1 MLTVVNFFRGYLE
14 VEITGPYPE
23 RFLNICSQNGIS
35 FWQLERIGTEK
46 LSARVRVLEFERLK
60 ELAKNALCE
69 VRVVSKKGA
78 PFFVWRFRK
87 RYLFIAGFLFF
98 AAVLYMSSL
107 RIWVIDVVGNSA
119 VSEERI
125 LSNLEELGVHIGAHA
140 SSIDPE
146 EIENSMILKIPELR
160 WLTVNVHG
168 SRATVEVR
176 ERTMSPEVLNEKV
189 PCNIVAR
196 KAGIIARMTVLEGHS
211 QASVGD
217 TVTEGQLLASGV
229 VDTAAGARLVHAMA
243 RVEAKT
249 WYTLTA
255 KMPMYIEIKE
265 HTGKIKQKNAVI
277 ASDHRINLYFSSSI
291 PYARCD
297 NIIKKTQLVLPGGFV
312 LPVTWVTEE
321 YREYTVTQGQID
333 AETAVS
339 ILRQSLMDRLE
350 ELVGEGE
357 IIRTDFRLS
366 TRGDIYT
373 MTLTAECMEDIARKV
388 EIPIKINAGG

>member
-35 FWQLERIGTEK
+35 FWQLERTGADRLT
-46 LSARVRVLEFERLK
+46 ARVRVLEFERLK

-69 VRVVSKKGA
+69 VKVISKKGA
-78 PFFVWRFRK
+78 PFFVLRFRK

-98 AAVLYMSSL
+98 AAALYMSSL
-107 RIWVIDVVGNSA
+107 RIWDIDIVGNGE
-119 VSEERI
+119 VSEER
-125 LSNLEELGVHIGAHA
+125 LMSNLEELGVRIGALA

-146 EIENSMILKIPELR
+146 EIENSMILRIPELR
-160 WLTVNVHG
+160 WLTVNIHG
-168 SRATVEVR
+168 SRAIVEVR
-176 ERTMSPEVLNEKV
+176 ERTKTPEVVNEKV

-196 KAGIIARMTVLEGHS
+196 KAGIISRITVLEGRS
-211 QASVGD
+211 QAAVGD

-255 KMPMYIEIKE
+255 KMPMYINIKE
-265 HTGKIKQKNAVI
+265 YTGKTSKKYALI
-277 ASDHRINLYFSSSI
+277 ASNHRLNLYFDSSI

-297 NIIKKTQLVLPGGFV
+297 NIINRTQLALPGGFV
-312 LPVTWVTEE
+312 LPITWVAEE
-321 YREYTVTQGQID
+321 FHEYTVTRGQID

-339 ILRQSLMDRLE
+339 VLRRSLLDRLE
-350 ELVGEGE
+350 KLAAEGE
-357 IIRTDFRLS
+357 IIRTDFKLS
-366 TRGDIYT
+366 TKGDIYT
-373 MTLTAECMEDIARKV
+373 MTLTAECLEDIAKKV
-388 EIPIKINAGG
+388 EIPLKLNAGG